1 MNAPAEAPQIEAT
14 AALPP
19 PSPGALLK
27 LARERAGIGVDDLA
41 SQLKLARSTVEAL
54 EHDDFASLSEPVYV
68 RGYYRK
74 IAKALGTPEKEL
86 IDAYLALHPSQAA
99 PVRPQPL
106 PLAGGV
112 DAGIT
117 RRAQGQGILVI
128 GVIVALSV
136 VLLVLLG
143 EPPRTARLAKP
154 VAEPVAVPEAP
165 PVEAA
170 AQSGTAPATEEAAVT
185 TTPAATPFAT
195 PSPLANPAPAK
206 PALATVAA
214 APAPTPATAS
224 SAPLAAPAA
233 GATQLVLNF
242 TESSFV
248 RIEDSRGR
256 TLLIGLVRGG
266 EQPVLDGQPPYT
278 VFLGNAKNVKV
289 FRGGKA
295 VDFSADVNAQNDTAR
310 FTVP

>member
-1 MNAPAEAPQIEAT
+1 MNAATEMSPAEVI

-41 SQLKLARSTVEAL
+41 SQLKLARGTVEAL
-54 EHDDFASLSEPVYV
+54 ERDDFGALSEPVYV

-86 IDAYLALHPSQAA
+86 IDAYLSLHPSQVT

-128 GVIVALSV
+128 GVIVVISV
-136 VLLVLLG
+136 VLLVLMG
-143 EPPRTARLAKP
+143 EPPRTARLARP
-154 VAEPVAVPEAP
+154 EPEPIVVPEVSPA
-165 PVEAA
+165 EAITEL
-170 AQSGTAPATEEAAVT
+170 GTTPGAELAEAAVPST
-185 TTPAATPFAT
+185 QAPVVT
-195 PSPLANPAPAK
+195 PSPDANVTPAK
-206 PALATVAA
+206 PVPASATPAPKSAPAVETTAPPA
-214 APAPTPATAS
+214 APAG
-224 SAPLAAPAA
+224 
-233 GATQLVLNF
+233 GATQLVLQF
-242 TESSFV
+242 SESSFT

-295 VDFSADVNAQNDTAR
+295 VDFSADINAQNDTAR